1 MFLGS
6 NLISW
11 STRKQAKVSRSSTEA
26 EYKSLANTTAEVIWI
41 QSLLKEL
48 CVPSAHSAKLWCHN
62 IGATYLSA
70 NTVFHVKIK
79 HIEIDHHFM
88 RERVAN
94 KLLKISFFQQGS
106 TYGWIHQASPGA
118 STGII

>member
-48 CVPSAHSAKLWCHN
+48 CS
-62 IGATYLSA
+62 
-70 NTVFHVKIK
+70 
-79 HIEIDHHFM
+79 
-88 RERVAN
+88 
-94 KLLKISFFQQGS
+94 
-106 TYGWIHQASPGA
+106 
-118 STGII
+118 